1 MDERNAFE
9 RRLAAG
15 LESYAGP
22 RRSVD
27 GDAIAQA
34 AASPSPLRKSIA
46 LGFSSWA
53 ALGPARRFG
62 GGAPIARFAVA
73 AAAAVALALV
83 GINLVPGDRR
93 AGGMPTS
100 ASPSSSAT
108 APSVTQFGFPPQGA
122 TPSAPEQGELVVQL
136 EATAGAPL
144 NNLWVYAD
152 GRIIWHRFGG
162 SPEDA
167 SEAPIGLVEQR
178 LRPEGIEFLRSAI
191 IATGLFDSDLALAH
205 ESNAPFLEIH
215 VRNGDR
221 LVRATWAIR
230 LNWKVGSDAPI
241 ATTEQAGALTALQ
254 ALLSDPASWPASI
267 WADRAIK
274 GYVPARYSVCFRAL
288 PQPIEPARI
297 WAVLPEAA
305 QTLIRAG
312 DLTPEES
319 VPTNA
324 GCSWMTTDDART
336 VARIM
341 DDVGIPQW
349 KTLSD
354 PWLGYHLEGQRLPVD
369 HAWMTF
375 APVLP
380 HGEAI
385 WLGPG

>member
-1 MDERNAFE
+1 MDDRNPFE

-15 LESYAGP
+15 LEAYAGP
-22 RRSVD
+22 RRSID
-27 GDAIAQA
+27 PAAIARA
-34 AASPSPLRKSIA
+34 AASPLPRRRSIA
-46 LGFSSWA
+46 LRFLPR
-53 ALGPARRFG
+53 ALTEPGRTFADTNSLVG
-62 GGAPIARFAVA
+62 FAVTV
-73 AAAAVALALV
+73 AAVLIVAGVVA
-83 GINLVPGDRR
+83 NLLPAGPE
-93 AGGMPTS
+93 AGGVPTS
-100 ASPSSSAT
+100 ASPSASPT
-108 APSVTQFGFPPQGA
+108 APSVTQFGFPLRGA
-122 TPSAPEQGELVVQL
+122 TPSAPERGELVVQL
-136 EATAGAPL
+136 EASTGSPL
-144 NNLWVYAD
+144 DRLWVYAD
-152 GRIIWHRFGG
+152 GRIIWHGFGG
-162 SPEDA
+162 PPKDA

-178 LRPEGIEFLRSAI
+178 LTAEGVEFLRSAI
-191 IATGLFDSDLALAH
+191 VSTDLFGRDLALAH
-205 ESNAPFLEIH
+205 EDDAPFLEIH

-221 LVRATWAIR
+221 LVRATWAVR
-230 LNWKVGSDAPI
+230 LNSKIGSAVPT
-241 ATTEQAGALTALQ
+241 ATTEQAGALTALR

-288 PQPIEPARI
+288 PQPIEPARV

-305 QTLIRAG
+305 QTLVRAG

-336 VARIM
+336 LARIM
-341 DDVGIPQW
+341 DDVGIPRW

-354 PWLGYHLEGQRLPVD
+354 SWLGYRLEGQRLPVD
-369 HAWMTF
+369 MVWMTF